1 MSGAIERYAE
11 KRMERGLALATEKG
25 IAIGTEKGI
34 AIGTEKGIA
43 LGTEKGIAIGTERAG
58 HSIALNLLADG
69 FSCEKVAK
77 YANLPIEVVRS
88 LAEQRKK

>member
-11 KRMERGLALATEKG
+11 KRMERGIALATEQG

-34 AIGTEKGIA
+34 AI
-43 LGTEKGIAIGTERAG
+43 GTEKGIAIGTERAG

-88 LAEQRKK
+88 LAEQGKK